1 MKIIAEVTK
10 NMCSVRIINGKKL
23 EGKTVWRVNG
33 GNAKQEPGETISE
46 AASELNPNLTDS
58 IESFIDEAV
67 SLSMDL
73 YEYE

>member
-10 NMCSVRIINGKKL
+10 NVCTVKILNGKKL
-23 EGKTVWRVNG
+23 EGKTVWRVKG
-33 GNAKQEPGETISE
+33 GNAKQDPGQTISN
-46 AASELNPNLTDS
+46 SLLELNPNLVDS

-67 SLSMDL
+67 SLSMDM

>member
-10 NMCSVRIINGKKL
+10 NICSVRILTGKKV
-23 EGKTVWRVNG
+23 EGKTVWRVKG

-46 AASELNPNLTDS
+46 FTSELNPNLSDS
-58 IESFIDEAV
+58 IENFIDEAV

-73 YEYE
+73 YEME